1 MQARKTHKLTLSLS
15 YSVCVW
21 LDRKKKMADF
31 METEEEEEEE
41 LVDFTLAEAMEM
53 ITLFKGLKGKP
64 ISLEF
69 CQELATKFSSS
80 PYRTGKS
87 LIKWEQVQ
95 TWFLD
100 KQKPKAAKAP
110 VDDKVEPVVPRRRGR
125 KPKSKKTSS
134 SLVLYRK
141 YDTCGYTRLPDCAY
155 DMPQRPKVSAAE
167 MAKELSGLAFEA
179 LSAKDLAW
187 YDVASFLNFR
197 VLYTGVLEVR
207 VRFAGFGHEEDEWV
221 NVKRGVRERSVP
233 LEPSECGRLNVGDPV
248 MCFREDE
255 YLAVYG
261 DAMVAE
267 IQKNLHDN
275 SRCTCIFVVRYDL
288 DNAEEKVTLD
298 KICCRPNFSSNNNLS
313 SEIPQVGSEEDRM
326 DVNSCH

>member
-1 MQARKTHKLTLSLS
+1 MT
-15 YSVCVW
+15 
-21 LDRKKKMADF
+21 
-31 METEEEEEEE
+31 
-41 LVDFTLAEAMEM
+41 
-53 ITLFKGLKGKP
+53 TLFKGLKGKP
-64 ISLEF
+64 ITLEF

-87 LIKWEQVQ
+87 LINWEQVH

-100 KQKPKAAKAP
+100 KQRPKTTKAP
-110 VDDKVEPVVPRRRGR
+110 VDDNVEQFVPRRRGR
-125 KPKSKKTSS
+125 KPKSHKTSS
-134 SLVLYRK
+134 SIVPYRK
-141 YDTCGYTRLPDCAY
+141 YNNIYGYTRLPDCAY
-155 DMPQRPKVSAAE
+155 DMPQKPKVSATE

-197 VLYTGVLEVR
+197 ILYSGELEVR

-221 NVKRGVRERSVP
+221 NVKRGIRERSVP
-233 LEPSECGRLNVGDPV
+233 LEPSECGRLSVGDLV

-267 IQKNLHDN
+267 IQKNVHD
-275 SRCTCIFVVRYDL
+275 STRCTCIFVVRYDL

-298 KICCRPNFSSNNNLS
+298 KICCRPNFSNNKNNTS
-313 SEIPQVGSEEDRM
+313 SEIPKVESP
-326 DVNSCH
+326 